1 MSKIT
6 FLAIACGCMAAGA
19 GLAAWRSATP
29 PPERHTPS
37 NAIAA
42 PASASLAAID
52 PWPDAGTAPVAELN
66 PDADTTALLLESQTV
81 EEFLDLAD
89 ATSAEPL
96 DDADR
101 KRLTALIRSDAEL
114 RKHFR
119 E

>member
-1 MSKIT
+1 MSRIT

-19 GLAAWRSATP
+19 GLAAWRSESPAAEWKEPPAASSTLATAP
-29 PPERHTPS
+29 L
-37 NAIAA
+37 AA
-42 PASASLAAID
+42 PAPLPAADSAVI
-52 PWPDAGTAPVAELN
+52 AELSS
-66 PDADTTALLLESQTV
+66 DADTTGLLLESPTV

-96 DDADR
+96 DHADR
-101 KRLTALIRSDAEL
+101 ERLAALLSSDAEL